1 MPVSANIAIQTFRS
15 RQRSLAQGPVVPR
28 LWQVMRIEWQ
38 RRLDRTVAQSV
49 RKLDH
54 DGVIADYRMACRGR

>member
-1 MPVSANIAIQTFRS
+1 MPVSASFAIQTFRS
-15 RQRSLAQGPVVPR
+15 QQRILSHGPVVPR
-28 LWQVMRIEWQ
+28 LWQVMRTEWQ

-54 DGVIADYRMACRGR
+54 DGVNADYRMSCNGR